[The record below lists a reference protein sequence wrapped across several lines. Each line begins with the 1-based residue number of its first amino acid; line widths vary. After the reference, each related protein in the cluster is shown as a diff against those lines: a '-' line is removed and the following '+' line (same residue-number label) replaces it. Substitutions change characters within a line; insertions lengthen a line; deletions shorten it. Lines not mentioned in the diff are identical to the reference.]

1 MMAHDPPRYEIGQ
14 HGALEVMALAMQQ
27 PSDRMYQR
35 IEIVIDLSPKDTHR
49 RLPFSWKNRNARS
62 LAANSGTSDLTG
74 QADLDRGGSDFHA
87 SLGFTAL
94 QHARRFRL
102 IGGSSQGRGVSGK
115 ASLAC

>member
-1 MMAHDPPRYEIGQ
+1 
-14 HGALEVMALAMQQ
+14 
-27 PSDRMYQR
+27 MYQR

-62 LAANSGTSDLTG
+62 LAANSGTLQLSNLPG
-74 QADLDRGGSDFHA
+74 QAGLDRGGSDFHA